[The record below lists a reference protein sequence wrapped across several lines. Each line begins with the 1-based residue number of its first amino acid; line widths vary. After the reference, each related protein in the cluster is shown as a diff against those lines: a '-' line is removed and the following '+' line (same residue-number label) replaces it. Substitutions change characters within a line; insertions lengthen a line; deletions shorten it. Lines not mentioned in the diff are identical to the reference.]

1 MGIMDRPE
9 TAVEKAERM
18 VSYWTQHGDQPIPV
32 SRWAVVDLI
41 ELAQAIIAEAD
52 APYMDP
58 R

>member
-1 MGIMDRPE
+1 MAPE

-41 ELAQAIIAEAD
+41 ELAQAVIAEAD

>member
-1 MGIMDRPE
+1 MAPE

-18 VSYWTQHGDQPIPV
+18 VSYWTQHGHRPSVVDAF
-32 SRWAVVDLI
+32 AVVDLL
-41 ELAQAIIAEAD
+41 ELARAIIAEAD